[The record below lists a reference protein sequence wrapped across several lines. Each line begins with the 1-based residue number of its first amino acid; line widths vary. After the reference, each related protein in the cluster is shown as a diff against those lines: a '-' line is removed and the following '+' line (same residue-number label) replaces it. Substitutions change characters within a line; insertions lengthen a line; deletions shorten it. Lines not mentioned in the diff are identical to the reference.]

1 MHPGWR
7 RCSSLSLDFQI
18 PGPSHSGSCRSH
30 DYHAHKPSSG
40 DHLGAGAGALG
51 ARPPPGGGTGSRRTR
66 RAPPLTRALGAE
78 VREHESGGARAV
90 EGRERPLL
98 RRRHRRQRRA
108 PSCLVNAVNS
118 WRGARLA
125 RRDEGSKLGT
135 CDPAE
140 LKFSAA
146 RSGMPRRE
154 VMPPISD
161 ALHYP
166 GFPFCLP
173 RMAPLYT
180 RRPPNA
186 PDFVRRTIVRLQRW
200 SPQPAPTW
208 STSFQGVISDTAP
221 HLYPSS
227 PTLHFRPRVSLPA
240 LAAPRSSAACRRTAA
255 GSDVLL
261 PGGASSTGRASR
273 AGPRSSPAA
282 AGDS

>member
-1 MHPGWR
+1 MFGEISQLTPNR
-7 RCSSLSLDFQI
+7 LRQQ
-18 PGPSHSGSCRSH
+18 
-30 DYHAHKPSSG
+30 
-40 DHLGAGAGALG
+40 
-51 ARPPPGGGTGSRRTR
+51 RT
-66 RAPPLTRALGAE
+66 E
-78 VREHESGGARAV
+78 
-90 EGRERPLL
+90 
-98 RRRHRRQRRA
+98 
-108 PSCLVNAVNS
+108 
-118 WRGARLA
+118 
-125 RRDEGSKLGT
+125 
-135 CDPAE
+135 
-140 LKFSAA
+140 
-146 RSGMPRRE
+146 
-154 VMPPISD
+154 
-161 ALHYP
+161 P

-273 AGPRSSPAA
+273 AGTADGSCAA
-282 AGDS
+282 VATVAPNPGARGGIRTGAIERTNASNRITASRAWRIAVPFHVNPP